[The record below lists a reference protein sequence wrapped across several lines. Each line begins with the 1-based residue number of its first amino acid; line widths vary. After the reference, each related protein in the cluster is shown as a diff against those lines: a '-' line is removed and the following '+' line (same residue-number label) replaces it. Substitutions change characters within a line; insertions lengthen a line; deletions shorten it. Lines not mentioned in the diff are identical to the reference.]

1 MNSGRELNSDQE
13 LLGYLDSLLNH
24 ECPTAFEDC
33 TACESLNRI
42 LQAVK
47 SHIFSGVIF
56 PEMTLRSR
64 SSQN

>member
-1 MNSGRELNSDQE
+1 MNSDQE
-13 LLGYLDSLLNH
+13 LLVYLDSLLNH
-24 ECPTAFEDC
+24 ECPTDFEGC

-47 SHIFSGVIF
+47 SLIYSGVIY
-56 PEMTLRSR
+56 PEVTLRSR

>member
-1 MNSGRELNSDQE
+1 MNSDQE
-13 LLGYLDSLLNH
+13 LLVYLDFLLNH
-24 ECPTAFEDC
+24 ECPPAFEAC

-47 SHIFSGVIF
+47 SLIYSGVIY
-56 PEMTLRSR
+56 PEVTLRSR